1 MLCSTVNLFAEES
14 KSDRILRISDQ
25 MCRNHISYIDNSLIK
40 IVYIYSTMNVI
51 QDNLPKDK
59 NLNNVRVAITNI
71 IYDIDDVI
79 ADLHYQSFSAS
90 HACVDIMFGP
100 KQPSLANR
108 VVDEVFEKRE
118 IINGLREEMCDI
130 YIDNVDRLVSSL
142 TDMLSNLEVVRTNGN
157 VQVICINEKISLDKI
172 HTNLKNLLTVL
183 QNEYTITENAC
194 NVNYHEGSKS
204 EFWKAALPA
213 FQHQMFINPYLV
225 LMYIYD

>member
-14 KSDRILRISDQ
+14 KSDIIRRISEQ
-25 MCRNHISYIDNSLIK
+25 LCRNHISYVDGSLIK

-59 NLNNVRVAITNI
+59 SLNNVRMAITNI
-71 IYDIDDVI
+71 IYDIDDVVS
-79 ADLHYQSFSAS
+79 DLQYQSFSAGY
-90 HACVDIMFGP
+90 ACVDITFGP
-100 KQPSLANR
+100 RQPSLANR
-108 VVDEVFEKRE
+108 VVNEVFEKDE
-118 IINGLREEMCDI
+118 IVGGLREEMCDI

-157 VQVICINEKISLDKI
+157 VQVICIQKKINLDMI
-172 HTNLKNLLTVL
+172 ESNLKNLLTVL
-183 QNEYTITENAC
+183 QNEYTITENSC

-204 EFWKAALPA
+204 EFWRAALPA